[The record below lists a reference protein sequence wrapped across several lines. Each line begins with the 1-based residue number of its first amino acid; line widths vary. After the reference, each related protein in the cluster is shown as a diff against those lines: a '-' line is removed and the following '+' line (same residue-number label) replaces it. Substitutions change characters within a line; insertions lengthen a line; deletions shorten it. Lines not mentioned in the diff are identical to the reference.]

1 MSVAYLDDRGVL
13 LASLFELVKSQPSV
27 FVQIH
32 DPEDLVDSL
41 HDASATTL
49 YCQDPALKTHLLRG
63 ILVLGQSDHLSR
75 HLVYRSHNLQHLIVG
90 DIPVLVDI
98 VQLERPWDMSV
109 EAKAL
114 DGITATAPAG
124 PCYSHLS
131 FSSSRPREV
140 TERAQ
145 INSLNSI
152 VPDLS
157 SSNTLKT

>member
-1 MSVAYLDDRGVL
+1 MGSCLLPSLNSSKVN
-13 LASLFELVKSQPSV
+13 LASLFRSMIRKILSTRY
-27 FVQIH
+27 
-32 DPEDLVDSL
+32 
-41 HDASATTL
+41 TTRQL
-49 YCQDPALKTHLLRG
+49 RPCIARTPALKTHLLRG

-109 EAKAL
+109 EAKGL
-114 DGITATAPAG
+114 DGINATAPAG